1 MFARVLVTLLG
12 LAAGVVIVTL
22 VLVAAPVAWWWQLHS
37 CVWPGCRP
45 VPATGATLD
54 RAATRPRSTISS
66 AR

>member
-12 LAAGVVIVTL
+12 PATGVVIVTL
-22 VLVAAPVAWWWQLHS
+22 VLVAAPVTWWWLHS

-45 VPATGATLD
+45 VPGTGATLD